1 MLTLIPW
8 DPPVCSIRSHYV
20 SNDLA
25 EVPSCSLTCLFLPTT
40 IKIFSYILSQK
51 TTSTHKAKRLHFF
64 AVASL
69 FFQKQHFFP
78 QLVGWAFETEQ
89 KPVLGYQKCLL
100 FLSDPND
107 YKIGSQP
114 LKKNTCPV
122 QYCFLWDFAA
132 KEVSRDHYSQTA
144 GHIKAALQIGAGTTN
159 APGFCLAESDMCL
172 SQSLLMS
179 QTPSSFF
186 RE

>member
-51 TTSTHKAKRLHFF
+51 TTSTQKAKRLHFF
-64 AVASL
+64 TVASP

-114 LKKNTCPV
+114 LKMNTCPV
-122 QYCFLWDFAA
+122 QYSFLWNFAA
-132 KEVSRDHYSQTA
+132 KEVSRDHYSKSSA
-144 GHIKAALQIGAGTTN
+144 PDWCRNNKCPRLLPCGKWHVFVPIFTN
-159 APGFCLAESDMCL
+159 EPDSIF
-172 SQSLLMS
+172 LL
-179 QTPSSFF
+179 
-186 RE
+186 